1 MKQIGLKGASEL
13 TEQDKQSIAH
23 YEQLKQRFAA
33 MPDSSRAWITN
44 RNWVIS
50 TPVEVGIA
58 PRDRAIR
65 LLDQVRDKNVGEYGP
80 YLSAVEKQAMMTIST
95 GVQAV
100 SEARY
105 GRIDQALWYMN
116 KIVETFGRKLP
127 GSISE
132 MMPDYGC
139 FAISWT
145 AYGIVVPLIEQIF
158 GVQADAPKK
167 TVAFEP
173 RLPHGWEDLSIQDL
187 PVGSNLISF
196 SRAKTDKGVEYTI
209 NRSRPGGILC

>member
-1 MKQIGLKGASEL
+1 
-13 TEQDKQSIAH
+13 
-23 YEQLKQRFAA
+23 
-33 MPDSSRAWITN
+33 
-44 RNWVIS
+44 
-50 TPVEVGIA
+50 
-58 PRDRAIR
+58 
-65 LLDQVRDKNVGEYGP
+65 
-80 YLSAVEKQAMMTIST
+80 MMTIST

-158 GVQADAPKK
+158 GVQADAPNK
-167 TVAFEP
+167 TVSLRAAPAQGLGGPQHRGPAGRKQPDFLLP
-173 RLPHGWEDLSIQDL
+173 R
-187 PVGSNLISF
+187 
-196 SRAKTDKGVEYTI
+196 
-209 NRSRPGGILC
+209 